1 MAKPNKPGRPKV
13 KDKVRVVSAYL
24 TDSQKKAVLKKYENL
39 TEAIKIEV
47 LPKCG

>member
-24 TDSQKKAVLKKYENL
+24 TDDQKKKILKKYGKL
-39 TEAIKIEV
+39 TDAIKIEI